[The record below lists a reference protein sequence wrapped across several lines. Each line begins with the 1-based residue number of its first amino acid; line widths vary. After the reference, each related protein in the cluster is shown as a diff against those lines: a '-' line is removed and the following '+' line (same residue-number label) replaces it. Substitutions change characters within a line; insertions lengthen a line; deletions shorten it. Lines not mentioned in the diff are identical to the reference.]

1 MEWTIDES
9 GDAIPSSPSTA
20 APMKAG
26 VVSIKGREGE
36 RITGLEGFLGDDF
49 SVGNSGRD
57 AMESEEHSLGLSK

>member
-1 MEWTIDES
+1 
-9 GDAIPSSPSTA
+9 
-20 APMKAG
+20 MKAG